1 MGCIRSVFMIGGK
14 LVQKDLWGNAEG
26 KDEQHY
32 SA

>member
-1 MGCIRSVFMIGGK
+1 MGSIGSVFMIGGK
-14 LVQKDLWGNAEG
+14 LVQKYPWSNAEG